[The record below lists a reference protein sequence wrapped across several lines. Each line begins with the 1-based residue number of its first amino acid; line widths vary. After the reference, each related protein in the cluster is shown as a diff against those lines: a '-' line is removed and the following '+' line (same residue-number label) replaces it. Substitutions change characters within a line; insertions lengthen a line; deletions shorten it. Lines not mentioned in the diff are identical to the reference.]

1 MVNNYQVA
9 ALFGAIGDMLEVK
22 GESSF
27 RYNAYREAARQLE
40 ALNED
45 LATLTA
51 QGRLREIPGVGEAIA
66 KKIEEIVETGQLQY
80 FERLKA
86 EVPPTLIDLLQIPGL
101 GPRKIQLLRR
111 ELGIAS
117 IPDLHAALEAGQVR
131 DLAGMGAKSEERL
144 LAEVARWEQRA
155 RRTPIGVARP
165 AAEDVVRL
173 IQSRCPSVVAIEPA
187 GSLRRWCDSI
197 GDVDFVCA
205 AEQPEEVLDCFVGLP
220 AVKEVLGRGGTKAS
234 VLTFQNL
241 QMDLRV
247 VPPASYGAALQY
259 FTGSKA
265 HNVKLRTLAQRKGLT
280 LNEYGLNE
288 EATGRLVASATEEE
302 IYDALG
308 MAWIPPEMREDLGE
322 IEAALRRQLPR
333 LIEVADL
340 RGELHAHSDWSDG
353 GVTVEAMAAAAAE
366 RGLEYLAITDHSRSL
381 AMTGGLSPE
390 RAREQWALIDRL
402 NAEGAPV
409 RLLKGIELEI
419 LPDGSLDLPD
429 DVLAGFDIVI
439 ASVHSGFRQDRETL
453 TRRLI
458 AAARSPHVD
467 VIGHPT
473 GRIVGRRDAYEV
485 DLDALLKV
493 AAESGVAV
501 EINANPARLDLDAQ
515 HARLARDLGVPVPI
529 NTDAHYPDN
538 FDLLRYGVHNAR
550 RAWLEPAGVLN
561 ARPLADLM
569 AWLRAR
575 GG

>member
-1 MVNNYQVA
+1 VVNNYQA
-9 ALFGAIGDMLEVK
+9 ASLFSTIGDMLEVK

-40 ALNED
+40 ALSED
-45 LATLTA
+45 LGTLTTE
-51 QGRLREIPGVGEAIA
+51 GRLREIPGVGEAIA
-66 KKIEEIVETGQLQY
+66 KKIEELVLTGRLQY

-101 GPRKIQLLRR
+101 GPRKIQVLRR
-111 ELGIAS
+111 ELGVGS
-117 IPDLHAALEAGQVR
+117 ISDLHAALEAGRVR
-131 DLAGMGAKSEERL
+131 DLPGMGAKTEQRL
-144 LAEVARWEQRA
+144 LAEVARWEQRSL
-155 RRTPIGVARP
+155 RTPIGIARP
-165 AAEDVVRL
+165 AADDVVRL
-173 IQSRCPSVVAIEPA
+173 IRSSCPSVVAIEPA
-187 GSLRRWCDSI
+187 GSLRRWCDTI

-205 AEQPEEVLDCFVGLP
+205 SERPEEVLDCFVALP
-220 AVKEVLGRGGTKAS
+220 AVKEVLGHGGTKAS

-247 VPPASYGAALQY
+247 VSPASYGAVLQY

-265 HNVKLRTLAQRKGLT
+265 HNVKLRTLAQRRGLT

-288 EATGRLVASATEEE
+288 EASGRLVAGATEEE
-302 IYDALG
+302 IYQALG
-308 MAWIPPEMREDLGE
+308 MAWVPPEMREDLGE
-322 IEAALRRQLPR
+322 IEAALRGQLPR
-333 LIEVADL
+333 LIEAGDL

-366 RGLEYLAITDHSRSL
+366 RGLQYLAITDHSQSL

-402 NAEGAPV
+402 NAEGGPL
-409 RLLKGIELEI
+409 RLLKGVELEI
-419 LPDGSLDLPD
+419 LPDGSLDLPA
-429 DVLAGFDIVI
+429 DVLAGFDVVI
-439 ASVHSGFRQDRETL
+439 ASIHSGFQQDRDTL

-473 GRIVGRRDAYEV
+473 GRIVGRREAYDV

-493 AAESGVAV
+493 AAETGVAV

-515 HARLARDLGVPVPI
+515 HARLARELGVLVPI
-529 NTDAHYPDN
+529 NTDAHYPDD

-561 ARPLADLM
+561 ARPLAELM

-575 GG
+575 GS